1 MEDEKKTSW
10 ESFLTGFVAGG
21 LIGAGLALLFA
32 PKSGR
37 ELREDIKKKS
47 VELTKDVDLLYSDVK
62 EKTAEWWQ
70 TRMKQAEQLKE
81 EAEQKLQEAKA
92 KATEIIEEG
101 KKWVGKLAGAGEEQV
116 AEVEK
121 KTEKEKRK

>member
-10 ESFLTGFVAGG
+10 ESFLKGFVAGG

-70 TRMKQAEQLKE
+70 ARMKQAEQLKE

-92 KATEIIEEG
+92 KAAEIIEEG
-101 KKWVGKLAGAGEEQV
+101 KKWVGKLSGSGEAQV

>member
-10 ESFLTGFVAGG
+10 ESFLKGFVAGG

-70 TRMKQAEQLKE
+70 ARMKQAEQLKE

-92 KATEIIEEG
+92 RAAEIIEEG

>member
-1 MEDEKKTSW
+1 MDDEKKTSW
-10 ESFLTGFVAGG
+10 ESFLKGFVAGG

-70 TRMKQAEQLKE
+70 ARMKQAEQLKE

-92 KATEIIEEG
+92 KAAEIIEEG
-101 KKWVGKLAGAGEEQV
+101 KKWVGKFAGAGEEQV